1 MKTPLV
7 FKLILLLVLAWRL
20 IISNKK
26 TKKPLEKGYTNLLEL
41 PALQLSKPSKEFEAK
56 ETVRRFY
63 RDVVREKPEI
73 SQLYFLCFLADKLQK
88 HYVKRGIFRFFWFD
102 QYLVVA
108 FFQSLQLLKLKNE
121 EILFEKILTNINP
134 ESFKKVLNNE
144 MPDALA
150 FLNANQEYDNLYQ
163 EFDKVFDMNK
173 YCQSIVNQFYA
184 N

>member
-26 TKKPLEKGYTNLLEL
+26 TIKPSEKAYMNLLEL
-41 PALQLSKPSKEFEAK
+41 PAVQLSKPSTKVEPKEALK
-56 ETVRRFY
+56 RFY
-63 RDVVREKPEI
+63 RDIVREKPET
-73 SQLYFLCFLADKLQK
+73 SQLYFLCFLTEKLQK
-88 HYVKRGIFRFFWFD
+88 HYLKRGIFRFIWYD

-121 EILFEKILTNINP
+121 EILFEKILTNISP
-134 ESFKKVLNNE
+134 ESFRKVLSNE
-144 MPDALA
+144 MPDVDA
-150 FLNANQEYDNLYQ
+150 FLNANQEYDNLYL
-163 EFDKVFDMNK
+163 EFDNEFDMNK
-173 YCQSIVNQFYA
+173 YCQALVNQFYA

>member
-26 TKKPLEKGYTNLLEL
+26 VSKPQEKGYINLLEL
-41 PALQLSKPSKEFEAK
+41 PAVQLSKPSNEIEPKEAVK
-56 ETVRRFY
+56 RFY
-63 RDVVREKPEI
+63 RDVVREKPEV
-73 SQLYFLCFLADKLQK
+73 SQLYFVCFLAEKLQK
-88 HYVKRGIFRFFWFD
+88 HYAKRGIFRLFWYN

-108 FFQSLQLLKLKNE
+108 FFQSLQLLNLKNE

-134 ESFKKVLNNE
+134 ESFRKVSENE
-144 MPDALA
+144 LPDPNSFLA
-150 FLNANQEYDNLYQ
+150 TNPDFDPLYV
-163 EFDKVFDMNK
+163 EFDKIFDMNK
-173 YCQSIVNQFYA
+173 YCQALVNQFYE

>member
-26 TKKPLEKGYTNLLEL
+26 TIKKSKKGYINLLEL
-41 PALQLSKPSKEFEAK
+41 PAVQLSKPGYKIEPKEALK
-56 ETVRRFY
+56 RFY
-63 RDVVREKPEI
+63 RDIVREKPET
-73 SQLYFLCFLADKLQK
+73 SQLYFLCFLAEKLQK
-88 HYVKRGIFRFFWFD
+88 HYLKRGIFRFFWYD

-134 ESFKKVLNNE
+134 ESFRKVLNNE
-144 MPDALA
+144 MPDVDA
-150 FLNANQEYDNLYQ
+150 FLNANQEFDNLYL
-163 EFDKVFDMNK
+163 EFDKEFDMNK
-173 YCQSIVNQFYA
+173 YCQALVNQFYA